1 MWHTRAALA
10 RPVTTWMAFAALAVI
25 GLISARQLPLEEMPD
40 ITFPGVF
47 INVPYP
53 GSTPEEV
60 ERLVTRPIEEALAT
74 LPGIEEIRSTSTADR
89 AEVQVMMSWG
99 GDVEARTFEVRT
111 KLDTIRPDLPAG
123 AERMIIGSGSTSDQA
138 IVTIRL
144 SADENLSNQYQA
156 LERYLKKP
164 LERLPGVGT
173 ARAEKLVRLALVTT
187 SLQLC

>member
-60 ERLVTRPIEEALAT
+60 ERLITRPIEEALAT
-74 LPGIEEIRSTSTADR
+74 MRGAPILKDPVGDRTHRPGDPHGFAVTPICLATDR
-89 AEVQVMMSWG
+89 
-99 GDVEARTFEVRT
+99 
-111 KLDTIRPDLPAG
+111 
-123 AERMIIGSGSTSDQA
+123 
-138 IVTIRL
+138 
-144 SADENLSNQYQA
+144 
-156 LERYLKKP
+156 
-164 LERLPGVGT
+164 
-173 ARAEKLVRLALVTT
+173 
-187 SLQLC
+187 